1 VTDGVENPPA
11 KTDPDGSALA
21 GTGFYV
27 AADLGYAWQLVNEAD
42 VIDQAGPSFRPIPR
56 KARSADCS
64 RVQFWSNGSVAFG
77 IDADVEL
84 LA

>member
-1 VTDGVENPPA
+1 VTDGVEKPPA

-27 AADLGYAWQLVNEAD
+27 GADLGYAWQRANEAD
-42 VIDQAGPSFRPIPR
+42 VIGQAGLRPIPR

-64 RVQFWSNGSVAFG
+64 RFQFWSTGSAAFG